1 MGRVIVVVPRS
12 EPSRFTYVKHVFGN
26 DTVDVILDRRLGD
39 RRRETQ
45 PVMIERRR
53 AERRV
58 RMPAT
63 DL

>member
-26 DTVDVILDRRLGD
+26 DTVDVILDRRLGE
-39 RRRETQ
+39 RRRENQ
-45 PVMIERRR
+45 PVTVERRR
-53 AERRV
+53 VERRV

>member
-1 MGRVIVVVPRS
+1 MGRVIVVVPS
-12 EPSRFTYVKHVFGN
+12 TEPSRFTYVKHVFAN
-26 DTVDVILDRRLGD
+26 DTVDVILDRRRGE
-39 RRRETQ
+39 RRRQTQ
-45 PVMIERRR
+45 PVMVERRR

>member
-12 EPSRFTYVKHVFGN
+12 EPSRFTYVKHVFAN
-26 DTVDVILDRRLGD
+26 DTIDVILDRRLGE

-45 PVMIERRR
+45 PVTIERRR